1 MGRVPLRKIAFIEV
15 VFVGTKQAIWKTM
28 SLEQW
33 IKVFLLKQ
41 SYYLDMNMYLL
52 SIFIQGLLHPHRI
65 DIFED
70 YIYGAGPKNGAFRV
84 HKFGRSL
91 VEYLSVDVDKA
102 KSALIFHRYKQM
114 DCE

>member
-1 MGRVPLRKIAFIEV
+1 
-15 VFVGTKQAIWKTM
+15 M
-28 SLEQW
+28 SLGL
-33 IKVFLLKQ
+33 IIVMTLMFYFLKVVYNLN
-41 SYYLDMNMYLL
+41 MNMYLL

-84 HKFGRSL
+84 HKFGKSL